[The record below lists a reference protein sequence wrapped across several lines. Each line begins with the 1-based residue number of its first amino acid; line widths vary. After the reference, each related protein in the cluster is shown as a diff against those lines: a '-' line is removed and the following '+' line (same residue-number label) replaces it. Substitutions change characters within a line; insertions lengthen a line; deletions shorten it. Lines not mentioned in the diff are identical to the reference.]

1 MHDGDKSYVCY
12 KVKEREL
19 LDHGLMSWIVSRVS
33 LSMAERLLGP
43 VRLVVSEPSAKELVD
58 RAKAAPSLM
67 FLWNAG
73 AFSAEAVAIFSLLIG
88 WSLGKSYM
96 KIKMVMKDDD

>member
-1 MHDGDKSYVCY
+1 MTEKKSI
-12 KVKEREL
+12 L
-19 LDHGLMSWIVSRVS
+19 IMTAM
-33 LSMAERLLGP
+33 MAA
-43 VRLVVSEPSAKELVD
+43 VFAVWVAVV
-58 RAKAAPSLM
+58 
-67 FLWNAG
+67 WNAG